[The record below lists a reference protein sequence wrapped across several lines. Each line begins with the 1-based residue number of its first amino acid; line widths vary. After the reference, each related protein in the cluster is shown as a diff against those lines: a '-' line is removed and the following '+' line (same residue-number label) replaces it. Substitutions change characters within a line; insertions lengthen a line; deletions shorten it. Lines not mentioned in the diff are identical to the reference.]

1 MTIPVVHCTGS
12 NQVDS
17 ELGLMLKWLNN
28 GSLPMAMSH
37 ALRATMTLLEM
48 ISRDYAGS
56 YEAKKLFEFIT
67 RELWE
72 KPAEEQREARQQR
85 TQPGEMAP

>member
-1 MTIPVVHCTGS
+1 VTIPTVHCTG
-12 NQVDS
+12 NDQIDH

-28 GSLPMAMSH
+28 GSLPMALSH
-37 ALRATMTLLEM
+37 ALRATMTLLEL

-72 KPAEEQREARQQR
+72 NPAEEQRVARQQR
-85 TQPGEMAP
+85 THPGEMSP